1 MKRSPFLRYSTQMYL
16 KYFAAPN
23 DTQCRTDCPPFKR
36 LSDLRK
42 DREKIGFDSG
52 TASLHATSLPFLA
65 IAFLFENWDILS
77 EDQQRETAYLNPKC
91 NFCRWN
97 LIIMFIA
104 TEIALG

>member
-16 KYFAAPN
+16 MYFAAPN

-77 EDQQRETAYLNPKC
+77 EDQQRK
-91 NFCRWN
+91 
-97 LIIMFIA
+97 
-104 TEIALG
+104 